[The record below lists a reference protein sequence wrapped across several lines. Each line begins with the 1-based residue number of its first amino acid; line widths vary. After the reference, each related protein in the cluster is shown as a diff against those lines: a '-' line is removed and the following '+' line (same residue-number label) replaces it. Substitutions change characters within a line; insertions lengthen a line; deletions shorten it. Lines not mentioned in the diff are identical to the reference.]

1 MQLSPPRRLPQP
13 PRRAA
18 AAAGPRPGALAAV
31 VLAALALLLGART
44 AHADGEIRARGV
56 YYKERSTRVVQPMI
70 DARVALDD
78 DTELTAHTLVDVITS
93 ASAGAGAAGAAFTE
107 RRYELGAG
115 VSHRV
120 GDYTCGVSG
129 RFSYE
134 PDYLSLFGGARCQ
147 VALAQQNTVLGLALA
162 LGDDDLSNAGAQD
175 EMAQIDRLDGKL
187 RSILV
192 STSATQVLSPVLVV
206 GLTYDLI
213 YVEGFLESPYRRVPV
228 AGSGTGSLVPEAVP
242 ASRLR
247 HALHGSVRG
256 FVPVTGSTW
265 IAGYRFYIDDWDI
278 RAHTPELRLVQKVL
292 PALDVHARY
301 RFHRQ
306 SAAYF
311 YEPTYTGTEPFLTSD
326 VKLSDLTTH
335 TFGLE
340 LESALEHVGVAGLL
354 GDARLEL
361 VLEYVV
367 QRNRIGNALVFQTA
381 LAMPFGD

>member
-1 MQLSPPRRLPQP
+1 VGPPL
-13 PRRAA
+13 AA
-18 AAAGPRPGALAAV
+18 ALAAMGM
-31 VLAALALLLGART
+31 LLAAGAALAQ
-44 AHADGEIRARGV
+44 GEIRTRGV

-70 DARVALDD
+70 DARLELDE

-115 VSHRV
+115 VSHRM
-120 GDYTCGVSG
+120 GDHVCGVSG

-147 VALAQQNTVLGLALA
+147 TALAQQNTLLGLALA
-162 LGDDDLSNAGAQD
+162 LGNDDLSNAGARD
-175 EMAQIDRLDGKL
+175 EMAQIDRVDGDL

-192 STSATQVLSPVLVV
+192 STSVTQLLSPVLVA

-213 YVEGFLESPYRRVPV
+213 YTEGFLESPYRRVPV
-228 AGSGTGSLVPEAVP
+228 AGGGMGDLVPEAVP
-242 ASRLR
+242 GSRLR
-247 HALHGSVRG
+247 HALAGSVRG
-256 FVPVTGSTW
+256 FVPVTRSTW
-265 IAGYRFYIDDWDI
+265 IAGYRFYVDDWSVH
-278 RAHTPELRLVQKVL
+278 AHTPELRLVQEL
-292 PALDVHARY
+292 RPALDLHARY
-301 RFHRQ
+301 RYHRQ

-311 YEPTYTGTEPFLTSD
+311 YEPTYAGTEPFLTSD
-326 VKLSDLTTH
+326 AKLSELTTH
-335 TFGLE
+335 TFGVE
-340 LESALEHVGVAGLL
+340 LETALEHAGVTGLL

-367 QRNRIGNALVFQTA
+367 QRNRFGNALVLQTA

>member
-1 MQLSPPRRLPQP
+1 MQLRPQP
-13 PRRAA
+13 RP
-18 AAAGPRPGALAAV
+18 GPRPGSLASAAPAALAV
-31 VLAALALLLGART
+31 LALLLGAT
-44 AHADGEIRARGV
+44 PAHADGEVRVRNV
-56 YYKERSTRVVQPMI
+56 YYKERSTRVVQPMV

-78 DTELTAHTLVDVITS
+78 DTELTGHTLVDVITS
-93 ASAGAGAAGAAFTE
+93 ASAGAGAAGVAFTE

-115 VSHRV
+115 VSHRM
-120 GDYTCGVSG
+120 GDHVCGVSG

-147 VALAQQNTVLGLALA
+147 AALAQQNTLLGLALA
-162 LGDDDLSNAGAQD
+162 LGNDDLSNAGAQD
-175 EMAQIDRLDGKL
+175 EMTQIDRVDGEL

-192 STSATQVLSPVLVV
+192 STSATQILSPVLVA

-228 AGSGTGSLVPEAVP
+228 AGTGTGSLVPETVP

-247 HALHGSVRG
+247 HAFFGSLRG
-256 FVPVTGSTW
+256 FVPATGSTW

-278 RAHTPELRLVQKVL
+278 RAHTPELRLVQELL
-292 PALDVHARY
+292 PAMDVHARY

-311 YEPTYTGTEPFLTSD
+311 YEPTYAGTEPFLTTD
-326 VKLSDLTTH
+326 VKLSELTTH

-367 QRNRIGNALVFQTA
+367 QRNRLGNALVLQTA

>member
-1 MQLSPPRRLPQP
+1 MQLTPQP
-13 PRRAA
+13 EPASRPRSLAA
-18 AAAGPRPGALAAV
+18 ASPAVPALPAF
-31 VLAALALLLGART
+31 LAALVLLALLGAAP
-44 AHADGEIRARGV
+44 AHADSEVRVRSV
-56 YYKERSTRVVQPMI
+56 YYKERSTRVVQPMV
-70 DARVALDD
+70 DARLALDD

-93 ASAGAGAAGAAFTE
+93 ASAAAGAAGVAFTE
-107 RRYELGAG
+107 RRYELGTG
-115 VSHRV
+115 VSHRM

-147 VALAQQNTVLGLALA
+147 AALAQQNTLLGLALA
-162 LGDDDLSNAGAQD
+162 LGNDDLSNAGAQD
-175 EMAQIDRLDGKL
+175 EMAQIDRVDGKL
-187 RSILV
+187 RSVLL
-192 STSATQVLSPVLVV
+192 STSVTQLLSPVLVA

-228 AGSGTGSLVPEAVP
+228 AGAGLGNLAPEAVP

-247 HALHGSVRG
+247 HALFGSLRG
-256 FVPVTGSTW
+256 FVPATGSTW
-265 IAGYRFYIDDWDI
+265 IAGYRFYIDDWDV
-278 RAHTPELRLVQKVL
+278 RAHTPELRLIQEL
-292 PALDVHARY
+292 RPALDLHARY

-311 YEPTYTGTEPFLTSD
+311 FEPTYTGAEPFLTSD
-326 VKLSDLTTH
+326 IKLSELTTH

-367 QRNRIGNALVFQTA
+367 QRNRLGNALVLQTA

>member
-1 MQLSPPRRLPQP
+1 MQLSYPLTPERGPAA
-13 PRRAA
+13 RAVA
-18 AAAGPRPGALAAV
+18 TRAVVALAA
-31 VLAALALLLGART
+31 LLFAPLDAR
-44 AHADGEIRARGV
+44 AEGELRVRGV
-56 YYKERSTRVVQPMI
+56 YYKERSTRVVQPML

-93 ASAGAGAAGAAFTE
+93 ASAGAGAAGVPFTE

-115 VSHRV
+115 VAHRV

-147 VALAQQNTVLGLALA
+147 VALAQQNTLLGLALA
-162 LGDDDLSNAGAQD
+162 LGNDDLSNAGAQD
-175 EMAQIDRLDGKL
+175 EMGQLERLDGKL
-187 RSILV
+187 RSVLV
-192 STSATQVLSPVLVV
+192 STSLTQILSPVLVA

-228 AGSGTGSLVPEAVP
+228 AGGGMGVLVPEAVP

-247 HALHGSVRG
+247 HALAGSVRG

-265 IAGYRFYIDDWDI
+265 IAGYRFYVDDWDI
-278 RAHTPELRLVQKVL
+278 RAHTPELRLIQEL
-292 PALDVHARY
+292 RPDLDLHARY

-311 YEPTYTGTEPFLTSD
+311 YEPTYAGDEPFLTSD
-326 VKLSDLTTH
+326 IKLSELTTH
-335 TFGLE
+335 TFGVE
-340 LESALEHVGVAGLL
+340 LESALEHAGVVGLF

-367 QRNRIGNALVFQTA
+367 QRNRLGNALVLQTA
-381 LAMPFGD
+381 LSMPFGD